1 MGVWNGTAI
10 KLFHVKEGVRE
21 GPTLMRPKGAVDAV
35 GNRIVKGIGGL
46 GIGFGLGG
54 GGGQQQAQAQTQ
66 SAVGTAGAGG
76 VVGGRSVREV

>member
-1 MGVWNGTAI
+1 MWNGTAI

-35 GNRIVKGIGGL
+35 GNRIVRGIGGL

-54 GGGQQQAQAQTQ
+54 GGQQQTQQQTQ
-66 SAVGTAGAGG
+66 TQGAVGGGTGGG